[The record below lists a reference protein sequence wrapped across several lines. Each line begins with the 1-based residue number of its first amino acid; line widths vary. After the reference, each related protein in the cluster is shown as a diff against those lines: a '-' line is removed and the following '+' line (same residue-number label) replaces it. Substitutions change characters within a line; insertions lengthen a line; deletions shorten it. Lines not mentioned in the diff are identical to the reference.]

1 MVDRRANCGHGR
13 THPALHRTR
22 CAHGPQSRCGA
33 RQESLSTSTATLIA
47 LARRG
52 SSRRHAYRR
61 ECLGTAVATCRH
73 THVEAELRLAAAR
86 HSVIRDAGANGPLL
100 VITEGLRVYLA
111 PGQVNELAT
120 QLRGEADTRWWSADL
135 ITPLLQRTMG
145 MVWGSQLNDADAA
158 FRFAPDHPKSHFR
171 ELYWLEVEFHSTW
184 TDSIRLGRIAP
195 NALMWDTPVKWSGPA
210 GGSRPSAV
218 PYPGR
223 SSLRLLSV
231 VEPNKPRDD
240 TGPGVPVGGRGQRA
254 FGRAQP
260 PRL

>member
-1 MVDRRANCGHGR
+1 M
-13 THPALHRTR
+13 
-22 CAHGPQSRCGA
+22 
-33 RQESLSTSTATLIA
+33 
-47 LARRG
+47 
-52 SSRRHAYRR
+52 
-61 ECLGTAVATCRH
+61 
-73 THVEAELRLAAAR
+73 
-86 HSVIRDAGANGPLL
+86 IRDAGANGPLL

-171 ELYWLEVEFHSTW
+171 ELNWLEAEFHSTW

-210 GGSRPSAV
+210 GESRPSAV